1 MSKQT
6 ETMTAIANKIADLME
21 TNGNNWV
28 KPWVSGAALSSLP
41 INAASNK
48 TYRGINLLLLAGRS
62 TPVWATYKQWADKGA
77 QVLKGSKGTGIVFW
91 QPMKREDKNGK
102 DESFMILKN
111 YTVFNAD
118 QVEGYEYV
126 APTPIDCKVQTLPHV
141 DEWVANT
148 GADVRTG
155 EAQCYYNRTGDFVN
169 MPARNLFFD
178 TDTSTAT
185 ESYYSSLLHELTH
198 WTGSPERLDRVKGK
212 QFGDDAY
219 AFEEL
224 IAELGA
230 TFLCA
235 QLGISNDVRPDH
247 AQYIK
252 SWIKK
257 LRSDPKFLFQAASKA
272 QKAIDLLN
280 DYNYETV
287 ADDTKVAA

>member
-21 TNGNNWV
+21 TNGTDWV

-41 INAASNK
+41 INAVSNK

-62 TPVWATYKQWADKGA
+62 TPVWATYKQWAA
-77 QVLKGSKGTGIVFW
+77 
-91 QPMKREDKNGK
+91 
-102 DESFMILKN
+102 N

-141 DEWVANT
+141 DEWVSNT

-155 EAQCYYNRTGDFVN
+155 ESSAYYNRTQDFVN
-169 MPARNLFFD
+169 MPARELFID

-185 ESYYSSLLHELTH
+185 ESYYSTLLHELTH

-235 QLGISNDVRPDH
+235 
-247 AQYIK
+247 
-252 SWIKK
+252 
-257 LRSDPKFLFQAASKA
+257 
-272 QKAIDLLN
+272 
-280 DYNYETV
+280 
-287 ADDTKVAA
+287 

>member
-62 TPVWATYKQWADKGA
+62 TPVWATYRQWAAKGA

-280 DYNYETV
+280 DYSYEV
-287 ADDTKVAA
+287 AEVAA